1 MFNSS
6 ETNEL
11 PPFDLFNHTIPIRFA
26 LWAKKISNIA
36 FDCLILSCLPIPVNT
51 FLSYLIFYI
60 PCIPPTPNKYK
71 ASAPLMQTPS
81 ALYFLLFI
89 RYQSSDSGSP
99 ASGYRYGSG
108 STAAPLISN
117 WKCRWFPVESP
128 VVPLKPIC

>member
-1 MFNSS
+1 MNFPLLISS
-6 ETNEL
+6 AKPHLSGLLYGQKNVEYCL
-11 PPFDLFNHTIPIRFA
+11 SLFNFIMSSNTCQY
-26 LWAKKISNIA
+26 ISFLFNI
-36 FDCLILSCLPIPVNT
+36 
-51 FLSYLIFYI
+51 I

-81 ALYFLLFI
+81 TLYFLLFI